1 MKFKNKYFFFFL
13 IGIITLSNCKL
24 PNFSLKPG
32 GKNNTEIPGNSIQV
46 DFFENQSS
54 LASSSASITLTEK
67 IKDVILVQS
76 KKELVS
82 EKGDWLINGVITQYI
97 VNPISIQ
104 AGTDN
109 AQQNRLTMT
118 VSVTCVLNDEI
129 MKDGVLQKRDS
140 LVIDPTS
147 RDGAFNAY
155 VDFDAT
161 KSFSAIEDEL
171 LTELVRQLSQDI
183 YDRIFGGKW

>member
-1 MKFKNKYFFFFL
+1 MKFRSKYIFIIL
-13 IGIITLSNCKL
+13 IGITSLSYCKL
-24 PNFSLKPG
+24 PSFSLKPG
-32 GKNNTEIPGNSIQV
+32 GKNNAEIPGNSVQV
-46 DFFENQSS
+46 DYFENQSS
-54 LASSSASITLTEK
+54 LASSSASITLTEE
-67 IKDVILVQS
+67 IKDIVLAQS

-82 EKGDWLINGVITQYI
+82 EQGDWLINGVITQYI

-104 AGTDN
+104 SGTDN
-109 AQQNRLTMT
+109 AQQNRLSMT
-118 VSVTCVLNDEI
+118 VKVTCLLNDEL
-129 MKDGVLQKRDS
+129 MKDGNLQKRDS
-140 LVIDPTS
+140 LVIDPTT
-147 RDGAFNAY
+147 RDGTFNAY